1 MGPWA
6 TWSGTRSGG
15 RWPRG
20 GGGGLELDD
29 PQGPFQPKPFNES
42 VNTSTQHL
50 AQFSM
55 ESGSVV
61 VSGVALCCWRRGL
74 R

>member
-1 MGPWA
+1 MPGVGMG
-6 TWSGTRSGG
+6 GM
-15 RWPRG
+15 
-20 GGGGLELDD
+20 ELDG
-29 PQGPFQPKPFNES
+29 PRGPFQPKPFHES
-42 VNTSTQHL
+42 VNISTQRL